1 MEVKDKKIYDYIRN
15 NELQIEEVLKD
26 YTNYVYTIIRKV
38 CSNLPKEDMEEINLD
53 VFLTLWKNQNK
64 LNTNNNM
71 SSYIA
76 GITKNLI
83 KQKYRFIKTNDN
95 ILDYEEHLIS
105 TLNIELIHSQN
116 EQNTIIISELKKM
129 KSEKRKIFLLYY
141 YENKSIKEISSF
153 NNLSESKIKTELFRI
168 RRKLETALKKK
179 GYDFYE

>member
-141 YENKSIKEISSF
+141 YENKSIKQISSLKK
-153 NNLSESKIKTELFRI
+153 LSESKIKTELFRI

>member
-15 NELQIEEVLKD
+15 NELQIEKALKD
-26 YTNYVYTIIRKV
+26 YRNYVYTIIRKA
-38 CSNLPKEDMEEINLD
+38 CSELSKEDMEEINLD

-83 KQKYRFIKTNDN
+83 KQKYRFIKINDN

-105 TLNIELIHSQN
+105 TLNIELIHSKN
-116 EQNTIIISELKKM
+116 EQNAIIVNELKKL
-129 KSEKRKIFLLYY
+129 KDEKRSIFILYY
-141 YENKSIKEISSF
+141 YEDKSIKQISSLKK
-153 NNLSESKIKTELFRI
+153 LSESKVKTELFRI
-168 RRKLETALKKK
+168 RKKLEAALKKK

>member
-15 NELQIEEVLKD
+15 NELQIEKALKD
-26 YTNYVYTIIRKV
+26 YTNYVYTIIRKA
-38 CSNLPKEDMEEINLD
+38 CSKLPKEDMEEINLD

-129 KSEKRKIFLLYY
+129 KLEKRKIFLLYY

-168 RRKLETALKKK
+168 RKRLETALKKK

>member
-15 NELQIEEVLKD
+15 NELQIEKVLKD
-26 YTNYVYTIIRKV
+26 YTNYVYTIIRKA
-38 CSNLPKEDMEEINLD
+38 CSKLPKEDMEEINLD

-83 KQKYRFIKTNDN
+83 KQKYRLIKTNDN
-95 ILDYEEHLIS
+95 ILDYEEQLVS
-105 TLNIELIHSQN
+105 TLNIELMHSKN
-116 EQNTIIISELKKM
+116 EQNAIIVNELKKL
-129 KSEKRKIFLLYY
+129 KDEKRSIFILYY
-141 YENKSIKEISSF
+141 YEDKSIKQISSLKK
-153 NNLSESKIKTELFRI
+153 LSESKIKTELFRI
-168 RRKLETALKKK
+168 RKKLETALKKK

>member
-15 NELQIEEVLKD
+15 NELQIEKVLKD

-129 KSEKRKIFLLYY
+129 KLEKRKIFLLYY

-168 RRKLETALKKK
+168 RKRLETALKKK

>member
-15 NELQIEEVLKD
+15 NELQIEKALKD
-26 YTNYVYTIIRKV
+26 YTNYVYTIIRKA
-38 CSNLPKEDMEEINLD
+38 CSKLPKEDMEEINLD

-105 TLNIELIHSQN
+105 TLNIELVHSKN
-116 EQNTIIISELKKM
+116 EQNAIIVNELKKL
-129 KSEKRKIFLLYY
+129 KDEKRSIFILYY
-141 YENKSIKEISSF
+141 YEDKSIKQISLLKK
-153 NNLSESKIKTELFRI
+153 LSESKIKTELFRI

>member
-15 NELQIEEVLKD
+15 NELQIEKALKD
-26 YTNYVYTIIRKV
+26 YTNYVYTIIRKA
-38 CSNLPKEDMEEINLD
+38 CSKLPKEDMEEINLD

-83 KQKYRFIKTNDN
+83 KQKYRFIKINDN

-105 TLNIELIHSQN
+105 TLNIELIHSKN
-116 EQNTIIISELKKM
+116 EQNAIIVNELKKL
-129 KSEKRKIFLLYY
+129 KDEKRSIFILYY
-141 YENKSIKEISSF
+141 YEDKSIKQISSLKK
-153 NNLSESKIKTELFRI
+153 LSESKVKTELFRI

>member
-15 NELQIEEVLKD
+15 NELQIEKALKD
-26 YTNYVYTIIRKV
+26 YTNYVYTIIRKA
-38 CSNLPKEDMEEINLD
+38 CSKLPKEDMEEINLD

-83 KQKYRFIKTNDN
+83 KQKYRLIKTNDN

-105 TLNIELIHSQN
+105 TLNIELVHSKN
-116 EQNTIIISELKKM
+116 EQNAIIVNELKKL
-129 KSEKRKIFLLYY
+129 KDEKRSIFISYY
-141 YENKSIKEISSF
+141 YENKSIKQISSLKK
-153 NNLSESKIKTELFRI
+153 LSESKIKTELFRI

>member
-15 NELQIEEVLKD
+15 NELQIEKALKD
-26 YTNYVYTIIRKV
+26 YTNYVYTIIRKA
-38 CSNLPKEDMEEINLD
+38 CSKLPKEDIEEINLD

-83 KQKYRFIKTNDN
+83 KQKYRFIKINDN

-105 TLNIELIHSQN
+105 NLNIELIHSKN
-116 EQNTIIISELKKM
+116 EQNAIIVNELKKL
-129 KSEKRKIFLLYY
+129 KEEKRSIFILYY
-141 YENKSIKEISSF
+141 YEDKSIKQISSLKK
-153 NNLSESKIKTELFRI
+153 LSESKVKTELFRI
-168 RRKLETALKKK
+168 RKKLEAALKKK

>member
-1 MEVKDKKIYDYIRN
+1 MEVKDKKICDYIRN
-15 NELQIEEVLKD
+15 NELQIEKALKD
-26 YTNYVYTIIRKV
+26 YTNYVYTIIRKA
-38 CSNLPKEDMEEINLD
+38 CSKLPKEDIEEINLD

-83 KQKYRFIKTNDN
+83 KQKYRLIKTNGN

-105 TLNIELIHSQN
+105 TLNIELMHSRN
-116 EQNTIIISELKKM
+116 EQNAIIVNELKKL
-129 KSEKRKIFLLYY
+129 KDEKRSIFILYY
-141 YENKSIKEISSF
+141 YEDKSIKQISSLKK
-153 NNLSESKIKTELFRI
+153 LSESKIKTELFRI
-168 RRKLETALKKK
+168 RKKLEAALKKK

>member
-15 NELQIEEVLKD
+15 NELQIEKALKD
-26 YTNYVYTIIRKV
+26 YTNYVYTIIRKA
-38 CSNLPKEDMEEINLD
+38 CSELSKEDIEEINLD

-83 KQKYRFIKTNDN
+83 KQKYRFIKINDN

-105 TLNIELIHSQN
+105 NLNIELIHSKN
-116 EQNTIIISELKKM
+116 EQNAIIVNELKKL
-129 KSEKRKIFLLYY
+129 KEEKRSIFILYY
-141 YENKSIKEISSF
+141 YEDKSIKQISSLKK
-153 NNLSESKIKTELFRI
+153 LSESKVKTELFRI
-168 RRKLETALKKK
+168 RKKLEAALKKK

>member
-15 NELQIEEVLKD
+15 NELQIEKVLKD
-26 YTNYVYTIIRKV
+26 YTNYVYTIIRKA
-38 CSNLPKEDMEEINLD
+38 CSKLPKEDMEEINLD

-83 KQKYRFIKTNDN
+83 KQKYRLIKTNDN
-95 ILDYEEHLIS
+95 ILDYEEQLVS
-105 TLNIELIHSQN
+105 TLNIELMHSKN
-116 EQNTIIISELKKM
+116 EQNAIIVNELKKF
-129 KSEKRKIFLLYY
+129 KEEKRSIFILYY
-141 YENKSIKEISSF
+141 YEDKSIKQISLLKK
-153 NNLSESKIKTELFRI
+153 LSESKIKTELFRI